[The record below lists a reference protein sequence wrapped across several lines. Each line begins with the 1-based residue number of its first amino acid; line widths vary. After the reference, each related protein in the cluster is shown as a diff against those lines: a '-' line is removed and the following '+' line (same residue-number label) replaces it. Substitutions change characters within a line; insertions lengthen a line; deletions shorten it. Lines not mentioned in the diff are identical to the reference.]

1 MISEGVLVVDP
12 EAGEGVYAPGKGWQY
27 KFDWGSVTPYLWNN
41 VTGEFVTYDD
51 PVSISYKREYAVQQ
65 GMQGMLVFD
74 VEIDTANG
82 ELMQYMN

>member
-1 MISEGVLVVDP
+1 MISQGVLVADP
-12 EAGEGVYAPGKGWQY
+12 EVGEGVYGPGKGWQQN
-27 KFDWGSVTPYLWNN
+27 FDWQSVTPYLWNN
-41 VTGEFVTYDD
+41 VTGDFVTYED
-51 PVSISYKREYAVQQ
+51 PVSISYKREYAFQQ

>member
-1 MISEGVLVVDP
+1 MISEGVLVADP
-12 EAGEGVYAPGKGWQY
+12 AVGEGVYIPGTGWQS
-27 KFDWGSVTPYLWNN
+27 KFDWVSVTPYLWNN

-74 VEIDTANG
+74 VEIDTSNG